1 MLSRE
6 RRSVTGEGT
15 TGRAG
20 DRAGR
25 PARTQTGPQPAAP
38 GQRSPEKVVLGVA
51 VSRPGRQ
58 TKLSS
63 QTELPC
69 SEGHTAEDAISQAGE
84 KTGHRDGAS
93 SSATLTFRETSLPGP
108 RAGTI

>member
-1 MLSRE
+1 MLSQE
-6 RRSVTGEGT
+6 RGSVTGEGT

-58 TKLSS
+58 TNLSS
-63 QTELPC
+63 QTEPPC
-69 SEGHTAEDAISQAGE
+69 SEGHTVHDAIPQVGG
-84 KTGHRDGAS
+84 KTGAQKWGVAICHAD
-93 SSATLTFRETSLPGP
+93 LP
-108 RAGTI
+108 